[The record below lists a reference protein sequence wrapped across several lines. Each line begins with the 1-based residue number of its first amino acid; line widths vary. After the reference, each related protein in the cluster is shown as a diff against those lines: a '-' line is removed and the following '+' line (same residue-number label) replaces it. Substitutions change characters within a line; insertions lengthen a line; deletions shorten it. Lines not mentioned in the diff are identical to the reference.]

1 VKRFDSFLT
10 VRGYELDGFGH
21 VNHSVYLNYF
31 EHARFEA
38 LEEGGYSLGTLA
50 EQGMGVHV
58 VRIEVDYRREL
69 RLGDRVRVE
78 TWVDEWRN
86 SSIVIAQEAF
96 REGSNELVAEARV
109 VAVWV
114 GTNRKPIRVPE
125 AVRKALGAEDGENSN
140 ARGVDR

>member
-1 VKRFDSFLT
+1 MKRFKSSIT
-10 VRGYELDGFGH
+10 VRGYELDSFGH

-38 LEEGGYSLGTLA
+38 LEAGGYSLGSLA
-50 EQGMGVHV
+50 AQGLGVHV
-58 VRIEVDYRREL
+58 VRVEVDYRREL

-78 TWVDEWRN
+78 TWVEEWRN

-96 REGSNELVAEARV
+96 REGSDELVAEARV

-114 GTNRKPIRVPE
+114 GTNRKPVRVPE
-125 AVRKALGAEDGENSN
+125 AARRALGGGGDD
-140 ARGVDR
+140 DRQGADR

>member
-1 VKRFDSFLT
+1 MKRFQSFLT
-10 VRGYELDGFGH
+10 ARGYELDSFGH
-21 VNHSVYLNYF
+21 VNHAVYLNYF

-38 LEEGGYSLGTLA
+38 LEAGGYSLGALA

-69 RLGDRVRVE
+69 RIGDRVRIETWVE
-78 TWVDEWRN
+78 TWKN

-96 REGSNELVAEARV
+96 RGDSDELVAEARV

-114 GTNRKPIRVPE
+114 GTNRKPVRVPE
-125 AVRKALGAEDGENSN
+125 AARRALGGDEG
-140 ARGVDR
+140 G